1 MNIFISSKEVD
12 SAIRNLPT
20 NKNPGPDGFTNELY
34 QILKELMS
42 VLFRLFQKIEEGTLR
57 DSFYKANITLTPKPD
72 KNVTRKQKF

>member
-1 MNIFISSKEVD
+1 MKLIK
-12 SAIRNLPT
+12 ALLA